1 MSKFAGRTCNSLTPQ
16 QVATLD
22 LGDLEQLDATERCQ
36 WSRGETRFDIDLLP
50 GTNTLLRPYQEANDR
65 NRAAVF
71 EPLEI
76 RGFPAVKRQM
86 FPNDN
91 HTSDCNVSVALGPD
105 RGVYIAGFS
114 QSPGVDWCAKSV
126 AAAEFIIQNLGG

>member
-1 MSKFAGRTCNSLTPQ
+1 MSRFTGRTCESLTPP
-16 QVATLD
+16 QVATLG
-22 LGDLEQLDATERCQ
+22 LGDLERLDATERCH
-36 WSRGETRFDIDLLP
+36 WSRGETTFDVDLLP
-50 GTNTLLRPYQEANDR
+50 DKNTLLRPYQEANDL

-71 EPLEI
+71 EPFEI

-105 RGVYIAGFS
+105 RGIYVAGFS

-126 AAAEFIIQNLGG
+126 AAAEFVIQNLGG